1 MKAMVLESHSKAENA
16 PLKLM
21 DIPDPVP
28 GKGQVLLRVMACGI
42 CHTDLHIMEGEVK
55 PPKLPIVM
63 GHQVVGEVVELGQ
76 DVINRRIG
84 DRVGVPWVSSP
95 CDNCGYCYVGEEN
108 LCDNIRFT
116 GHDVNGG
123 LAEYMVAPADYIYPI
138 PESFP
143 DIQAAPLLCA
153 GIIGYRALKISE
165 IEKGGTLGLF
175 GFGASAHI
183 AIQIAKYWGAKVFV
197 FTRSENHRK
206 LALELG
212 AEWVGSAEDEPP
224 GKLDSGI
231 IFAPAGYLIPLALKN
246 LRKGGT
252 LALAGIHMDRVPEFP
267 YDLIY
272 GERKLVSVTNSTRE
286 DAEGLLKI
294 AGEIPV
300 MTEVETFTLEQAN
313 EAYLKLKSSEI
324 RGAGV
329 IIVSEE

>member
-123 LAEYMVAPADYIYPI
+123 LAEYMVAPADYVYPI
-138 PESFP
+138 PGNFP
-143 DIQAAPLLCA
+143 DTQAAPLLCA

-272 GERKLVSVTNSTRE
+272 GERNLVSVTNSTRE